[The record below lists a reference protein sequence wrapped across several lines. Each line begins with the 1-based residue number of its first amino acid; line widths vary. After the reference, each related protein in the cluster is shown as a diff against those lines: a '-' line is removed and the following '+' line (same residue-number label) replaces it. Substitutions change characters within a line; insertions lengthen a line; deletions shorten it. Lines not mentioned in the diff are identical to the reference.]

1 MKTLTQIASSLFGIL
16 VFVGVVKGLNA
27 SDLGGADLGQILGA
41 IVDGVADLTIY
52 LVPNIWQV
60 LSG

>member
-52 LVPNIWQV
+52 LVPNIWQA